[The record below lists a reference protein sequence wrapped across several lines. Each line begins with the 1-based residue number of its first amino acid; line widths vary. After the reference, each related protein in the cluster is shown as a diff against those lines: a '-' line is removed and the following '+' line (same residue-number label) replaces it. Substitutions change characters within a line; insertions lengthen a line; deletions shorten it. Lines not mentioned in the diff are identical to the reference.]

1 MTIAAQNSRAKTH
14 HVPPARAAM
23 PPEETPPP
31 PQKPGAPEDTKPQHG
46 VRSAEQQPGQAKD
59 PTWKLLQLLDGK
71 K

>member
-1 MTIAAQNSRAKTH
+1 
-14 HVPPARAAM
+14 M